1 MATRLGGRALALAPR
16 ISAAAARRASSS
28 APAAPH
34 HTGLLK
40 TAAQGPQSE
49 MLFSLNAAQLQ
60 VRGVLLA

>member
-1 MATRLGGRALALAPR
+1 MA
-16 ISAAAARRASSS
+16 AAAARRASSS